1 MNKTEM
7 AETLAKKCDM
17 SQSKAQEVVACI
29 FDTKPGHGII
39 ATTLDSG
46 GKVQIPG
53 FGTFGTK
60 HRAARQGRNPAT
72 GATIMIA
79 AKKYPFF
86 KPGKGLKDRVAE

>member
-7 AETLAKKCDM
+7 AEKLAKKCDM
-17 SQSKAQEVVACI
+17 SQSKAQEIVSCI
-29 FDTKPGHGII
+29 FDTKPGQGII
-39 ATTLDSG
+39 ATELDAG
-46 GKVQIPG
+46 RKVQIPG

-86 KPGKGLKDRVAE
+86 KPGKGLKDRVAD